1 MGNYSYQYQKA
12 RKEWKA
18 SLGPR
23 PVCWLCDDVIDIE
36 LHHYSRDSFE
46 LDHMYPVSEYP
57 HLANDPQFFRPS
69 HKKCNASRKAHGWT
83 ADEFRTRSATSKKTD
98 TSTIN
103 PLVFTHQ
110 ESVDDDFDDD
120 DVAYPIGIAK
130 PAKTASSSAA
140 RAVPVVSV
148 DSASAKKATLFKN
161 AIPQDKD
168 PKPHMYSREWD
179 CDHPNTMP
187 TKQCDR
193 CMAYRAVRIGHI
205 RAWESRHPNSMC

>member
-12 RKEWKA
+12 RKAWKE

-23 PVCWLCDDVIDIE
+23 PVCWLCGDVINIE

-46 LDHMYPVSEYP
+46 LDHEYPVSEYP
-57 HLANDPQFFRPS
+57 ELACDPRYFKPS
-69 HKKCNASRKAHGWT
+69 HKRCNASRKAHGWT
-83 ADEFRTRSATSKKTD
+83 ADEFRSHSATSKKTD

-110 ESVDDDFDDD
+110 ESVDDFDDD
-120 DVAYPIGIAK
+120 DVAYPIGVVRPVRAPK
-130 PAKTASSSAA
+130 PS
-140 RAVPVVSV
+140 AVPVVSV
-148 DSASAKKATLFKN
+148 DAVSAKKATLFKN

-168 PKPHMYSREWD
+168 PKPHMYSRDWN
-179 CDHPNTMP
+179 CDHSNTMP

-193 CMAYRAVRIGHI
+193 CMAYRDDRIRLVRE
-205 RAWESRHPNSMC
+205 WENRHPNSTY